1 MDALHEKGRIA
12 KFLFA
17 FRFLDKVVDNGNGTQ
32 SKLPRRKNQTQ
43 HAKAIGC
50 TFQQI
55 QKVEKTHN
63 GIASDKLFL
72 LLKKEGYDI
81 NLIFKSNPEEVLDKV
96 NKQYHDMILKH
107 FAKVDKNIEEER
119 KLQARY
125 RPMLPKLEKE
135 LSYENTFGKG
145 L

>member
-72 LLKKEGYDI
+72 LLKKVTI
-81 NLIFKSNPEEVLDKV
+81 
-96 NKQYHDMILKH
+96 
-107 FAKVDKNIEEER
+107 
-119 KLQARY
+119 KLWS
-125 RPMLPKLEKE
+125 P
-135 LSYENTFGKG
+135 F
-145 L
+145 